1 MNAVLFFL
9 DQKNLITFLFLLYL
23 DFYSSMILFNHFTI
37 DSFTW
42 NKLYLATISMCPQTS
57 GRVNVTWRA
66 RSLFRPQIDN
76 TWVRL
81 LDMLYL
87 NANGLHVMCLCASA
101 SMRIISISYFFDF
114 KPCKIWK
121 LNAHA
126 SNRRKWGFSD
136 IIQWKRSQQQ
146 VLQENNINDS
156 SN

>member
-1 MNAVLFFL
+1 MNAVSR
-9 DQKNLITFLFLLYL
+9 FLFIY
-23 DFYSSMILFNHFTI
+23 DFIQSFSYRV
-37 DSFTW
+37 FTW

-87 NANGLHVMCLCASA
+87 NATGLHM
-101 SMRIISISYFFDF
+101 MFFVCVREHGSSLF
-114 KPCKIWK
+114 HTFFEIKPCKIWK

-126 SNRRKWGFSD
+126 SNRRKWGFSN
-136 IIQWKRSQQQ
+136 IILWKRSQQQ
-146 VLQENNINDS
+146 ILQENNINDS
-156 SN
+156 SK